1 MQTAIPTYRQT
12 WRQWGLTGP
21 SRPRTRRST
30 RVARRTHGNGPDGL
44 YCYNFCLHNNVGDYQ
59 PCGAMNMSLFNKI
72 QFEMRIIDPPM
83 DMSAQ
88 VLVACDG
95 SGNIVSV
102 DKTRENIYDYT
113 YDLTVLEERYN
124 ILTFSAGNAALSYAR

>member
-1 MQTAIPTYRQT
+1 MAK
-12 WRQWGLTGP
+12 
-21 SRPRTRRST
+21 
-30 RVARRTHGNGPDGL
+30 
-44 YCYNFCLHNNVGDYQ
+44 CYNLSFYIL
-59 PCGAMNMSLFNKI
+59 NKI